1 MPAGGNGPPA
11 GHGRY
16 VVRHNH
22 AITSRRLGPVQRGV
36 GGLQHRL
43 SALAVI
49 GKYRDAHGQGDRTN
63 APPVAFDLKVLHT
76 QAYFFGTLQHRTG
89 RGVRHDQR
97 ELLAAVAAQDIL
109 AARCS
114 SWALSRSSSA
124 TRE

>member
-1 MPAGGNGPPA
+1 MTAGWNGAPA

-76 QAYFFGTLQHRTG
+76 PAYFLASFSILTG
-89 RGVRHDQR
+89 
-97 ELLAAVAAQDIL
+97 EALAIDS
-109 AARCS
+109 RD
-114 SWALSRSSSA
+114 LSA
-124 TRE
+124 P